1 MKPISV
7 AFVDDHPVLL
17 CGIAHLFK
25 SNPDFHTVG
34 IGHCS
39 GDVVEITRRQQPD
52 VIVVDL
58 TMPGNILDA
67 IAEIVKDRLPTRIVA
82 FTAVTAVEPAIAVLE
97 AGAKGYVLKG
107 SSEQDLIAA
116 ICAVH
121 NGETYITPGFAAT
134 VVAGMRTAALRRS
147 SAAALR
153 LSTREEQVLR
163 LVLRGK
169 TNREIGTVLALSD
182 KTIKHYMGVL
192 MQRLNARNR
201 IEVVLTAQEL
211 GMQSE
216 VAQRPLMN

>member
-17 CGIAHLFK
+17 SGIEQLFK
-25 SNPDFHTVG
+25 PNPDFHTVG

-39 GDVVEITRRQQPD
+39 GDVVEITRRVHPD

-58 TMPGNILDA
+58 TMPGNIIDA
-67 IAEIVKDRLPTRIVA
+67 ISEIIREKLPTKILV

-97 AGAKGYVLKG
+97 AGAKGNVLKG
-107 SSEQDLIAA
+107 SSGQDLMAA

-121 NGETYITPGFAAT
+121 NGETYITPSFAAT
-134 VVAGMRTAALRRS
+134 VVAGMRSASLRRA

-169 TNREIGTVLALSD
+169 TNREIGSVLSLSD

-211 GMQSE
+211 GME
-216 VAQRPLMN
+216 VETAQRPMMN

>member
-17 CGIAHLFK
+17 SGIEQLFK
-25 SNPDFHTVG
+25 PNPDFHTVG

-39 GDVVEITRRQQPD
+39 GDVVEITRCVHPD

-58 TMPGNILDA
+58 TMPGNIIDA
-67 IAEIVKDRLPTRIVA
+67 ISEIIKAKLPTKILV

-107 SSEQDLIAA
+107 SSGQDLMAA

-121 NGETYITPGFAAT
+121 NGETYITPSFAAT
-134 VVAGMRTAALRRS
+134 VVAGMRSASLRRA

-169 TNREIGTVLALSD
+169 TNREIGSVLSLSD

-211 GMQSE
+211 GME
-216 VAQRPLMN
+216 VETSPRPMMN